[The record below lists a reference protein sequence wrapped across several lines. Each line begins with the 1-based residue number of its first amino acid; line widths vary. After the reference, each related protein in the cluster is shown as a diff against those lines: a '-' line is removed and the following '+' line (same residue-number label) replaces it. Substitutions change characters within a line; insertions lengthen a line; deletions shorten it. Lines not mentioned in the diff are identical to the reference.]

1 MCILNKRHK
10 NKKKVV
16 EQVDFTNKEVEEDD
30 KEEEGAERARG
41 KCNTFLLFCFVS
53 SFVVVVEKQPSAF
66 CTLSL
71 ARSLTSCSSLCLSRF
86 PVAAGRWYRSRR
98 RRRGHPAPSRSL
110 SLSYFLACL
119 SFSRAHAKNVS
130 VFVCLLC
137 LALFVLLNLYLYFI
151 FTKIYTNRLR
161 IVINFN

>member
-1 MCILNKRHK
+1 MI
-10 NKKKVV
+10 KKK
-16 EQVDFTNKEVEEDD
+16 KELS
-30 KEEEGAERARG
+30 ARAA
-41 KCNTFLLFCFVS
+41 NATLSFCFVS
-53 SFVVVVEKQPSAF
+53 FRHSSSSWKNSLRLSALS
-66 CTLSL
+66 LSL
-71 ARSLTSCSSLCLSRF
+71 ARSHPARRCLSRF
-86 PVAAGRWYRSRR
+86 PVAAGRWCRSR

-110 SLSYFLACL
+110 SLSYSLACL

>member
-1 MCILNKRHK
+1 MI
-10 NKKKVV
+10 KKK
-16 EQVDFTNKEVEEDD
+16 KELS
-30 KEEEGAERARG
+30 ARAA
-41 KCNTFLLFCFVS
+41 NATLFFCFVS
-53 SFVVVVEKQPSAF
+53 FRHSSSSWKNSLRLSALS
-66 CTLSL
+66 LSL
-71 ARSLTSCSSLCLSRF
+71 ARSHPARRSVFRGFRWPPVDGVEVVVVGATPRCSLTLAIVLSR
-86 PVAAGRWYRSRR
+86 R
-98 RRRGHPAPSRSL
+98 
-110 SLSYFLACL
+110 CL

>member
-16 EQVDFTNKEVEEDD
+16 EEVDFTNKEVEEDD

-71 ARSLTSCSSLCLSRF
+71 SLAHILL
-86 PVAAGRWYRSRR
+86 VA
-98 RRRGHPAPSRSL
+98 
-110 SLSYFLACL
+110 L
-119 SFSRAHAKNVS
+119 SFAVS
-130 VFVCLLC
+130 GG
-137 LALFVLLNLYLYFI
+137 
-151 FTKIYTNRLR
+151 RR
-161 IVINFN
+161 

>member
-1 MCILNKRHK
+1 MVNVYFSLYLCGDRPKNEKQKNNGKESIKSVCILNKRHK

-16 EQVDFTNKEVEEDD
+16 EEVDFTNKEVEEDD

-86 PVAAGRWYRSRR
+86 PMAAGRWCRSR
-98 RRRGHPAPSRSL
+98 RRRGHPALLAHSRYRTL
-110 SLSYFLACL
+110 SQ
-119 SFSRAHAKNVS
+119 VS
-130 VFVCLLC
+130 VF
-137 LALFVLLNLYLYFI
+137 LA
-151 FTKIYTNRLR
+151 RAR
-161 IVINFN
+161 